1 MGSGLPTR
9 VNLFTACV
17 VLAGLV
23 SMFFLGIEEE
33 WNVTVLASTAFFVL
47 LIVVSGSF
55 PLPVAPRATA
65 DVSTAV
71 LFGVALLWEP
81 GIAVFIAVVGKL
93 ASYIVIKGLGDRLK
107 LPGYQHPFHKYPFNL
122 GEIAITTG
130 ITSYLFHN
138 VGTTGE
144 YLTPV
149 IILAA
154 AAMYISNTALV
165 TAVVSL
171 EMNINPL
178 VFWWVGTKENGAA
191 ELSLLSFGFLG
202 AVVYEESPWA
212 SVALLI
218 PVAIIYVAFSRL
230 ASSNTQLEDALERL
244 GALQGR
250 IVSSAK
256 LASIGAISLD
266 LAHQIK
272 NPLAIMLG
280 RLEGLQDGL
289 EEGSRERRHVEIAQ
303 EAGWRIQELTQTF
316 TYIGRQEWVPL
327 DIRELLDESLGMA
340 GLRSS
345 KRVETRW
352 SYSDDLPKVRGNPV
366 LIREALSNFFSNA
379 LEAVDEG
386 GQISI
391 DATWEGEFVS
401 VRINDNG
408 VGIPADELEHLFEP
422 FHTTKAHGQGLGLF
436 AAKHILEMHQGS
448 VEIQSSEGSG
458 ATVIVKL
465 PVAVAE
471 TESGP
476 LDGDA
481 TAESTGSLPVER

>member
-1 MGSGLPTR
+1 MGPGLPIR

-17 VLAGLV
+17 ALAGLV
-23 SMFFLGIEEE
+23 SMIALGMDEE
-33 WNVTVLASTAFFVL
+33 WSLNIVASTAFFLL
-47 LIVVSGSF
+47 LIIVSGSF

-65 DVSTAV
+65 DISTAV
-71 LFGVALLWEP
+71 LFGVALLLEP
-81 GIAVFIAVVGKL
+81 GIAVFVAVVGKL
-93 ASYIVIKGLGDRLK
+93 ISYVIVRSLGERLK
-107 LPGYQHPFHKYPFNL
+107 LPGYRHPYHKYPFNL

-130 ITSYLFHN
+130 ITSYLFHTL
-138 VGTTGE
+138 GTTGD
-144 YLTPV
+144 YLTPL

-154 AAMYISNTALV
+154 AAMYISNTALI

-202 AVVYEESPWA
+202 AVVYQESPWA
-212 SVALLI
+212 SVALII

-244 GALQGR
+244 EALQGR

-256 LASIGAISLD
+256 MASIGAISLD

-280 RLEGLQDGL
+280 RLEGLQDRL
-289 EEGSRERRHVEIAQ
+289 EEGTRERRHVDIAQ

-316 TYIGRQEWVPL
+316 TYIGRQEWVAL

-340 GLRSS
+340 GLRTS
-345 KRVETRW
+345 KRIETRW
-352 SYSDDLPKVRGNPV
+352 SYADDLPKIRGNPV

-379 LEAVDEG
+379 LEAVEEG

-391 DATWEGEFVS
+391 DATREGEFVA
-401 VRINDNG
+401 VRISDNG
-408 VGIPADELEHLFEP
+408 VGIPSDEFEHLFEP
-422 FHTTKAHGQGLGLF
+422 FHSTKSQGQGLGLF

-458 ATVIVKL
+458 ATVTVKL
-465 PVAVAE
+465 PIAE
-471 TESGP
+471 SEMEVSSFGS
-476 LDGDA
+476 DRAG
-481 TAESTGSLPVER
+481 ESTGSLPAKR